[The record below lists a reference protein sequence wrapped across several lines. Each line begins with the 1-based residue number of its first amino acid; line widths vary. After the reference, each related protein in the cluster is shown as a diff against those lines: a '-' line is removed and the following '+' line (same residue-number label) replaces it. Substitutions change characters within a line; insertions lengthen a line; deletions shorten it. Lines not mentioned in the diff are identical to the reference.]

1 MEQKQVIENR
11 MEQYRGIMRI
21 AQNEID
27 FEEAEKK
34 RLEEI
39 VKQGGKLKLTDR
51 MALRLYKK
59 RIKQFQKIVEKAQNK
74 IKKFEADIDEIT
86 YMRA

>member
-1 MEQKQVIENR
+1 VIENR